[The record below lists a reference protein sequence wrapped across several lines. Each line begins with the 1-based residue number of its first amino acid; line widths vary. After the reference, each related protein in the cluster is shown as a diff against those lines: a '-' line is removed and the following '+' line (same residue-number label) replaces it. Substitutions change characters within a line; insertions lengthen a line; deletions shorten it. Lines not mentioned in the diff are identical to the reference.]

1 MISSG
6 VFRNTGF
13 RVDTLNSLER
23 ETKTHYGILNFE
35 RRKYP
40 RFTVDLPVEYY
51 RIDKTGGSCGRALD
65 ISQSGLLIYFPERVE
80 IGQCLRLKLYMS
92 FDSKLKVIE
101 MIAEVVWMDT
111 LLLKKDWGDYRIGVK
126 FVDISPADMTELE
139 HFLINLSR

>member
-1 MISSG
+1 MRAEGQDNHS
-6 VFRNTGF
+6 
-13 RVDTLNSLER
+13 
-23 ETKTHYGILNFE
+23 HYGIVNLE
-35 RRKYP
+35 KRKHP
-40 RFTVDLPVEYY
+40 RFSVDLPIEYSKVGSLF
-51 RIDKTGGSCGRALD
+51 RHTGKVMNASGG
-65 ISQSGLLIYFPERVE
+65 GLLLYLSERVE